1 MATIRDQTAGPPI
14 AGPSGRNQNT
24 VPTLD
29 PDPTQD
35 PSGHLGPA
43 FPSGK
48 SHPKHLPYQPD
59 PPSESLISIGHN
71 QPRPPR
77 RNPPRRRLPPERY
90 CNNTTSSHYPAQSAR
105 PKPLSAH
112 KRSSAAAH
120 DEMVTIRDRMTR
132 LPTAGPSGRNQY
144 TPSTPDLDPTQDP
157 SGHLGPTVPSGKTHP
172 TPTPHHSQPD
182 NLDGSSVSPGPLGSS
197 ASSGKSHLIQDPHRT
212 PPSLVG
218 YPEQQEK
225 DQRVLSATVGAPSNR
240 KPVGDRHGRVDL
252 GVVGRNRL
260 YNESSG
266 SRGASNR
273 KPAGDRH
280 GRTDLGAG
288 RTPRPAETTTTL
300 HRNDPPGAIQ
310 RTKKLF
316 EANPGRE
323 RPEASCKAPGT
334 SYPTTPNPANQSETD
349 FVSTLAGMA
358 RGEPLAPRTPQDRT
372 DNLTGIQPPS
382 PGEHR
387 HHKPKENGQQ
397 QTKPLTK

>member
-24 VPTLD
+24 VPKLD

-43 FPSGK
+43 FPSA
-48 SHPKHLPYQPD
+48 P
-59 PPSESLISIGHN
+59 PPSAKSSAAQAPPGALLQQHYFLPLPRTIS
-71 QPRPPR
+71 Q
-77 RNPPRRRLPPERY
+77 
-90 CNNTTSSHYPAQSAR
+90 TQ
-105 PKPLSAH
+105 PLSAQ

-197 ASSGKSHLIQDPHRT
+197 ASSG
-212 PPSLVG
+212 
-218 YPEQQEK
+218 
-225 DQRVLSATVGAPSNR
+225 
-240 KPVGDRHGRVDL
+240 
-252 GVVGRNRL
+252 
-260 YNESSG
+260 
-266 SRGASNR
+266 
-273 KPAGDRH
+273 
-280 GRTDLGAG
+280 
-288 RTPRPAETTTTL
+288 
-300 HRNDPPGAIQ
+300 AIQ

-382 PGEHR
+382 PGTYNNMDLR
-387 HHKPKENGQQ
+387 H
-397 QTKPLTK
+397 T

>member
-105 PKPLSAH
+105 PKPLSAQ

-197 ASSGKSHLIQDPHRT
+197 ASS
-212 PPSLVG
+212 
-218 YPEQQEK
+218 
-225 DQRVLSATVGAPSNR
+225 
-240 KPVGDRHGRVDL
+240 
-252 GVVGRNRL
+252 
-260 YNESSG
+260 
-266 SRGASNR
+266 
-273 KPAGDRH
+273 
-280 GRTDLGAG
+280 
-288 RTPRPAETTTTL
+288 
-300 HRNDPPGAIQ
+300 GAIQ

-397 QTKPLTK
+397 QTKNEMYFFSPGPPLGPHIPE

>member
-105 PKPLSAH
+105 PKPLSAQ

-144 TPSTPDLDPTQDP
+144 TPSTPGLDPTQDP

-252 GVVGRNRL
+252 GLWGGTADTTNPPAVGAPPT
-260 YNESSG
+260 G
-266 SRGASNR
+266 SRQGTGMDGPTSAPDGHR
-273 KPAGDRH
+273 DQQKQ
-280 GRTDLGAG
+280 
-288 RTPRPAETTTTL
+288 RPPYTAMTL
-300 HRNDPPGAIQ
+300 
-310 RTKKLF
+310 L
-316 EANPGRE
+316 
-323 RPEASCKAPGT
+323 
-334 SYPTTPNPANQSETD
+334 SETD

-382 PGEHR
+382 PDPS
-387 HHKPKENGQQ
+387 PKVQYFSCIFNIVAAV
-397 QTKPLTK
+397 